1 MGRTLTACRAG
12 LSAAAAVVLL
22 SACGGSDSND
32 AASGSSAESSAP
44 QADSTFCREAA
55 TIQERIDATLNARS
69 DSSALPQAL
78 QEAANEIRNIEP
90 PAEIA
95 EDWEALAGGL
105 EQVAEAF
112 GSIDFNDPSALP
124 SFQEQMGQLQT
135 ELGTASTNVRTYLAD
150 ECGIEFEPTQTASPT
165 S

>member
-1 MGRTLTACRAG
+1 MGRTLTACRTG
-12 LSAAAAVVLL
+12 LSVAAAVALL

-32 AASGSSAESSAP
+32 AASSSSAESSAP
-44 QADSTFCREAA
+44 QADSAFCREAS
-55 TIQERIDATLNARS
+55 TIQERIDATLSARS

-78 QEAANEIRNIEP
+78 QQAANDIRNIEP

-105 EQVAEAF
+105 EQIAEAF
-112 GSIDFNDPSALP
+112 GSIDFNDPSALS

-150 ECGIEFEPTQTASPT
+150 ECGIEFEPTQSASPT

>member
-1 MGRTLTACRAG
+1 MGRTLTACRTG
-12 LSAAAAVVLL
+12 LSVAAAVALL
-22 SACGGSDSND
+22 SACGGSDGND
-32 AASGSSAESSAP
+32 AASSSSAESSAP
-44 QADSTFCREAA
+44 QADSAFCREAS
-55 TIQERIDATLNARS
+55 TIQERIDATLSARS

-78 QEAANEIRNIEP
+78 QQAANDIRNIEP

-105 EQVAEAF
+105 EQIAEAF

-150 ECGIEFEPTQTASPT
+150 ECGIEFEPTQSASPT

>member
-1 MGRTLTACRAG
+1 MGRTLTACRTG
-12 LSAAAAVVLL
+12 LSVAAAVALL

-32 AASGSSAESSAP
+32 AASRSSAESSAP
-44 QADSTFCREAA
+44 QADSAFCREAA
-55 TIQERIDATLNARS
+55 TIQERIDATLSARS

-78 QEAANEIRNIEP
+78 QQAANDIRNIEP

-105 EQVAEAF
+105 EQIAEAF